1 MQCIIHNSCPINRCT
16 PAKSISPELHSQ
28 PTQRPPLRCSRPGM
42 VMKGMETH
50 RVGGDVLEVV
60 EAEVARVDGDL
71 ALHQLDDLLDALDAE
86 DVGEHEGPAEADGTD
101 AESEELERVGAV
113 AHAAVGVD
121 LELLEDLGGLVVD
134 LERGLEA
141 GLGGVELAAAVV
153 GQDDG
158 RDAVLDGQLGVL
170 DVGDALEDDGQVGQ
184 VGELVVQVPLLCLSV
199 SHRRPEGTAR
209 SRS

>member
-1 MQCIIHNSCPINRCT
+1 
-16 PAKSISPELHSQ
+16 
-28 PTQRPPLRCSRPGM
+28 
-42 VMKGMETH
+42 MKGIETH
-50 RVGGDVLEVV
+50 RFGGDVLEIV

-71 ALHQLDDLLDALDAE
+71 ALHQLDNLLDALDAE
-86 DVGEHEGPAEADGTD
+86 DVGVHEGPAKTNGTD
-101 AESEELERVGAV
+101 TKSEELQGVSAV

-184 VGELVVQVPLLCLSV
+184 LGELVVQVPLSCLSV
-199 SHRRPEGTAR
+199 SHPRAKSTAR
-209 SRS
+209 SQS